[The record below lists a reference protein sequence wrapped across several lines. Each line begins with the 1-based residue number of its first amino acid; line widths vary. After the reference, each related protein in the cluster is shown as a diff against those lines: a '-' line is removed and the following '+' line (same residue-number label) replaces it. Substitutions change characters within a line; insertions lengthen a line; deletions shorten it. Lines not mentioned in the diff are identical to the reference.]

1 LPGKRALMSYVSKA
15 VANEVKC
22 EMGCDGKVG
31 FVAYCREKAES
42 RNLLAGGTASRGA
55 SLQGFGRV
63 G

>member
-1 LPGKRALMSYVSKA
+1 MSYVSKA
-15 VANEVKC
+15 VAKEVKC